1 MGISFKHK
9 REMAEAFLEFVR
21 FFSPKKGEINSII
34 AQLTTKY
41 LRSAK
46 ETAFKDGIIFSGRVA
61 RFFLDQ
67 LAALKSENKALRG
80 ENLHLKNELLDY
92 RHAKVKS
99 DHLEAENRSMSEQ
112 LSRLQLL
119 LLLKF

>member
-1 MGISFKHK
+1 MS
-9 REMAEAFLEFVR
+9 
-21 FFSPKKGEINSII
+21 
-34 AQLTTKY
+34 
-41 LRSAK
+41 
-46 ETAFKDGIIFSGRVA
+46 ETAFKDGIIFSGRIA

-67 LAALKSENKALRG
+67 VAALRAENKALRD

-112 LSRLQLL
+112 LSRLQVQGH
-119 LLLKF
+119 FWSIFDEAFWSISGPFQVYF